1 MTAMLL
7 KYKLR
12 SILSDPVRECLCL
25 IRSAVRFWFFSHV
38 CQFELKLF
46 NSNLFNFFF
55 LKRKFS
61 DTSKGEQRGLFYNWS
76 EQVAPPR

>member
-38 CQFELKLF
+38 CQNILE
-46 NSNLFNFFF
+46 
-55 LKRKFS
+55 R
-61 DTSKGEQRGLFYNWS
+61 DRAAQRFYKYGDRIDIIS
-76 EQVAPPR
+76 HRTQTV